1 MYYMKIPIKFTIKN
15 HSPSFPLAF
24 TTDHYGTASIDQTSK
39 KDNPPS
45 KKQNNQKMR
54 STRARHAT
62 SDRAKHQKVNLN
74 SVTLTAHTDT
84 KECNA
89 MQVIVDRR

>member
-45 KKQNNQKMR
+45 KNKIIKKCE
-54 STRARHAT
+54 APEHAT
-62 SDRAKHQKVNLN
+62 PRQ
-74 SVTLTAHTDT
+74 TERRTT
-84 KECNA
+84 KST
-89 MQVIVDRR
+89 